1 MKKNYHLAVT
11 QQGKTEYFHL
21 NNKKPLKF
29 KSKANTKY
37 KIYDDEGNLIHDVRL
52 DVIGDDVQV
61 YLPNEQE
68 MALVLENYQNYATI
82 SNMSE
87 LVGLNATLATTTPI
101 ASGMGL
107 GAIASGIGAIG
118 LGASAIGSRA
128 GNKNSPIKPNNADNI
143 AKEKAEQDAKELAKN
158 PPKISFDN
166 VTDDNIINQNES
178 QTTLTITGKVA
189 NSKTGDVLSI
199 TIGTASQTVV
209 ITDGKFSL
217 NLDGKT
223 LVVHNQILASLTRNG
238 KEIGKEIHTYQ
249 VDTDIDTP
257 KINFNDITDDNV
269 INLKESEGKINV
281 SGRVDN
287 AKDGDEIML
296 SCGCPTCTGVEWVDI
311 KATIKNGAFSV
322 NFDGSEMV
330 GNGRTVVKA
339 SLTTKDDAG
348 NSATGTAEKSYDVD
362 ITPPDPS
369 FVYEKIGR
377 DSVINAKTAENDII
391 LRGKVVNLGDN
402 ETLAVKIVVN
412 GKDYVATK
420 NGDYYQVSVASS
432 EFANGQDITWHLTAK
447 DKAGNEKIIEQNQS
461 YTYDVALNA
470 PTVEIA
476 NNNQTV
482 NIAKKGLTLS
492 GNLNFDDDVVKSS
505 VKVEVLLNGQTYL
518 ATVNPNT
525 KTWTLDLAENI
536 AKAVQGDNNYTVK
549 VSVQDKAGNTAE
561 NQSIGK
567 FLVDTIA
574 PQITVKLND
583 IGEIAQNGTEK
594 IALTGTVTGEFKAN
608 DKVKI
613 LVNGTEFT
621 APILATSTA
630 PNGTFSVEVP
640 RISLIQNAS
649 QKISASIES
658 IDDVGNVGMHSNEQ
672 SYNVGSVVTPPS
684 TPITAKTI
692 MFDTLTS
699 DNLINVT
706 ESKAQAT
713 TISGKVDGANGQT
726 ISLQIGDKTH
736 SVKVENGKF
745 STQIN
750 TQELIQNASGKIV
763 ASMGSQTTEL
773 GYVVG
778 DFATSQ
784 LQITSIGENFT
795 VLAPSDT
802 VKFTGKVDLTGGL
815 FGKWG
820 NASLIDSIQATLND
834 KTYLVAL
841 NADKTFTLNIPL
853 SDVKKADG
861 QGFTFSLPDR
871 FTLHDVKMGAY
882 NDSPMRHHTET
893 ARLNEQSKYQLD
905 ANPWLN
911 HGKVVTP
918 PESLT
923 NIAGVVT
930 GKANVGDTVIIK
942 VGDKTHETKVAQG
955 NKGLIFALEIP
966 TAELLNT
973 PNESITATLT
983 GKNWQ
988 NQNYEI
994 SVKANYEIGNAG
1006 EKFVI
1011 THPLADTTDI
1021 ATDPRAP
1028 YFIQALAYSST
1039 VDHLL
1044 QYPVGHTETAELTYR
1059 FKPTAGSE
1067 TVFNETN
1074 QTATRN
1080 ALKMF
1085 EKYAN
1090 LKFTEVGENEK
1101 ADIGYIMS
1109 DGDSRNG
1116 FADYGGDVWL
1126 NGAKYQSGGLDLT
1139 SRKGYMTVVH
1149 ETLHS
1154 LGAKH
1159 PFEGR
1164 ATFPSEENDKM
1175 VSFMN
1180 YNNKLNDAGLE
1191 LPMFDLAYLHYRY
1204 GVNKTARTENNTYG
1218 FKSFNPNVVD
1228 GDVYIWDG
1236 GGVDTFD
1243 ASDQTQGVTV
1253 NLTAG
1258 SWVHSGAK
1266 SDNFLVES
1274 VKNWNPE
1281 NFFDNKRWGRDLSD
1295 VGLEIKTP
1303 TYSKGQAFIGYG
1315 TQIERLIGSKF
1326 DDNLKGNVADNDIY
1340 GNDGKDTIFGDAG
1353 NDYIDGGTGADN
1365 LLGGLGDDIFVVD
1378 DANDTVFEKVNEGT
1392 DTVYAHTD
1400 FTLSDN
1406 VENLTLFGTASKGV
1420 GNSLDNRITGNG
1432 QANTLTGGAGK
1443 DTFVF
1448 NDVLDGNVDTINDFT
1463 VGEDKIELNP
1473 SVFVGL
1479 TAENLAE
1486 RIQYDS
1492 KTGHL
1497 TYDPDGAG
1505 KADVIHFATLQPNL
1519 NLPIDNNHFILSNT
1533 GTNTPIMPTVTPPV
1547 ITPITSVSPP
1557 VTPTTPPTPP
1567 KGTSVHLNSIT
1578 SDDVINVTESKTT
1591 KTKITGTAENANG
1604 QMVTVQIG
1612 NDKHNVKVEN
1622 GTFSLDVDT
1631 KTLVENQGGKVS
1643 ASLNG
1648 QASERA
1654 YKVDNFAS
1662 TQIKIN
1668 DMVEINPSNM
1678 VRLTG
1683 KITLDGL
1690 FAKYQNPIQ
1699 LQSFVAKLNGK
1710 EYAVAV
1716 NTKDQSF
1723 SWDIS
1728 LADLQ
1733 NAKGQEISFVNKG
1746 GISLYD
1752 YQHGEVV
1759 FQGTPQLATNAYQ
1772 FNNNPYVA
1780 NGAVKQDF
1788 ALNQTEIKGQV
1799 SGSAKAGD
1807 TVEISIGKEIVR
1819 TEVQKDLSFAVTVE
1833 DGVLK
1838 QADKL
1843 TATLIGKNYQ
1853 GQKISVQ
1860 TEHAYETGTGKAKG
1874 EFVSKFV
1881 TPSENEL
1888 PYFIKVVETIHKDF
1902 GYLKRFEY
1910 GQGAEITYSFNKE
1923 YYQARDWT
1931 HTNRKA
1937 VRDALANYAKYA
1949 DLKFVELPDNSGVN
1963 VPNGVGRAD
1972 IEFHHRPL
1980 TKAAGTAEFGG
1991 NVNISTSHNY
2001 MDNRNGFHVVMH
2013 EIGHSLGMKHTHET
2027 PNPLSYTEDSTG
2039 LSVMSYKGTQM
2050 DVNRWDLRIFDIA
2063 FVQYRYGVNK
2073 NERTGDDVYTFKAF
2087 NTQVA
2092 DGDVYI
2098 WDGAGVDTFD
2108 ASKEKERVTVDLT
2121 PGSWIYR
2128 GEKTQN
2134 FVLEKHED
2142 LSAQQFLG
2150 MDGFVNDP
2158 QRYLSQGKGRYT
2170 FTDGQAFIGYG
2181 TQLERLIGSDYNDNL
2196 KGNVADNEIFGGKGN
2211 DWIDGKDG
2219 NDFLDGGQ
2227 GVDTIHGGKGDDIFV
2242 VDNAKDLVVENYLE
2256 GIDTVYSHAQ
2266 SYTLSA
2272 NVENISLFGIAE
2284 IAIGN
2289 DLNNRI
2295 VGNELSNTL
2304 TGGAG
2309 KDTFVF
2315 SNLLNGS
2322 VDTITDFNLSE
2333 DSIALALSV
2342 FDNLTKDNI
2351 KEHIKYNS
2359 QTGALSYDKD
2369 GAGIGDAVQF
2379 AIIGTG
2385 FDETQINYTII

>member
-1 MKKNYHLAVT
+1 M
-11 QQGKTEYFHL
+11 
-21 NNKKPLKF
+21 
-29 KSKANTKY
+29 
-37 KIYDDEGNLIHDVRL
+37 
-52 DVIGDDVQV
+52 
-61 YLPNEQE
+61 
-68 MALVLENYQNYATI
+68 
-82 SNMSE
+82 
-87 LVGLNATLATTTPI
+87 
-101 ASGMGL
+101 
-107 GAIASGIGAIG
+107 
-118 LGASAIGSRA
+118 
-128 GNKNSPIKPNNADNI
+128 
-143 AKEKAEQDAKELAKN
+143 
-158 PPKISFDN
+158 
-166 VTDDNIINQNES
+166 
-178 QTTLTITGKVA
+178 
-189 NSKTGDVLSI
+189 SI

-369 FVYEKIGR
+369 FVYEKIGQ

-505 VKVEVLLNGQTYL
+505 VKVEVLLNGQTHL

-658 IDDVGNVGMHSNEQ
+658 IDDVGNVGTHSNEQ
-672 SYNVGSVVTPPS
+672 SYNVGAVVTSP
-684 TPITAKTI
+684 
-692 MFDTLTS
+692 
-699 DNLINVT
+699 VT
-706 ESKAQAT
+706 
-713 TISGKVDGANGQT
+713 
-726 ISLQIGDKTH
+726 
-736 SVKVENGKF
+736 
-745 STQIN
+745 
-750 TQELIQNASGKIV
+750 
-763 ASMGSQTTEL
+763 
-773 GYVVG
+773 
-778 DFATSQ
+778 
-784 LQITSIGENFT
+784 
-795 VLAPSDT
+795 
-802 VKFTGKVDLTGGL
+802 
-815 FGKWG
+815 
-820 NASLIDSIQATLND
+820 
-834 KTYLVAL
+834 
-841 NADKTFTLNIPL
+841 
-853 SDVKKADG
+853 
-861 QGFTFSLPDR
+861 
-871 FTLHDVKMGAY
+871 
-882 NDSPMRHHTET
+882 SPMPT
-893 ARLNEQSKYQLD
+893 S
-905 ANPWLN
+905 PI
-911 HGKVVTP
+911 P
-918 PESLT
+918 P
-923 NIAGVVT
+923 
-930 GKANVGDTVIIK
+930 K
-942 VGDKTHETKVAQG
+942 
-955 NKGLIFALEIP
+955 
-966 TAELLNT
+966 
-973 PNESITATLT
+973 
-983 GKNWQ
+983 
-988 NQNYEI
+988 
-994 SVKANYEIGNAG
+994 
-1006 EKFVI
+1006 
-1011 THPLADTTDI
+1011 
-1021 ATDPRAP
+1021 
-1028 YFIQALAYSST
+1028 
-1039 VDHLL
+1039 
-1044 QYPVGHTETAELTYR
+1044 
-1059 FKPTAGSE
+1059 
-1067 TVFNETN
+1067 ETN
-1074 QTATRN
+1074 
-1080 ALKMF
+1080 
-1085 EKYAN
+1085 
-1090 LKFTEVGENEK
+1090 
-1101 ADIGYIMS
+1101 
-1109 DGDSRNG
+1109 
-1116 FADYGGDVWL
+1116 
-1126 NGAKYQSGGLDLT
+1126 
-1139 SRKGYMTVVH
+1139 
-1149 ETLHS
+1149 
-1154 LGAKH
+1154 
-1159 PFEGR
+1159 
-1164 ATFPSEENDKM
+1164 
-1175 VSFMN
+1175 
-1180 YNNKLNDAGLE
+1180 
-1191 LPMFDLAYLHYRY
+1191 
-1204 GVNKTARTENNTYG
+1204 
-1218 FKSFNPNVVD
+1218 
-1228 GDVYIWDG
+1228 
-1236 GGVDTFD
+1236 
-1243 ASDQTQGVTV
+1243 
-1253 NLTAG
+1253 
-1258 SWVHSGAK
+1258 
-1266 SDNFLVES
+1266 
-1274 VKNWNPE
+1274 
-1281 NFFDNKRWGRDLSD
+1281 
-1295 VGLEIKTP
+1295 
-1303 TYSKGQAFIGYG
+1303 
-1315 TQIERLIGSKF
+1315 
-1326 DDNLKGNVADNDIY
+1326 
-1340 GNDGKDTIFGDAG
+1340 
-1353 NDYIDGGTGADN
+1353 
-1365 LLGGLGDDIFVVD
+1365 
-1378 DANDTVFEKVNEGT
+1378 
-1392 DTVYAHTD
+1392 
-1400 FTLSDN
+1400 
-1406 VENLTLFGTASKGV
+1406 
-1420 GNSLDNRITGNG
+1420 
-1432 QANTLTGGAGK
+1432 
-1443 DTFVF
+1443 
-1448 NDVLDGNVDTINDFT
+1448 
-1463 VGEDKIELNP
+1463 
-1473 SVFVGL
+1473 
-1479 TAENLAE
+1479 
-1486 RIQYDS
+1486 
-1492 KTGHL
+1492 
-1497 TYDPDGAG
+1497 
-1505 KADVIHFATLQPNL
+1505 
-1519 NLPIDNNHFILSNT
+1519 
-1533 GTNTPIMPTVTPPV
+1533 
-1547 ITPITSVSPP
+1547 
-1557 VTPTTPPTPP
+1557 
-1567 KGTSVHLNSIT
+1567 VHLNSIT
-1578 SDDVINVTESKTT
+1578 NDDVINVTESKTA

-1631 KTLVENQGGKVS
+1631 KTLVENQAGKVS

-1699 LQSFVAKLNGK
+1699 LQSFIAKLNGK

-1780 NGAVKQDF
+1780 NGSVKQDF

-1807 TVEISIGKEIVR
+1807 TVDITIGKEIVR

-1843 TATLIGKNYQ
+1843 TATLTGKNYQ
-1853 GQKISVQ
+1853 GQKVSVQ

-2196 KGNVADNEIFGGKGN
+2196 KGNVADNEIFGGKGD

-2242 VDNAKDLVVENYLE
+2242 VDNAKDLVVENHLE

-2304 TGGAG
+2304 TGGSG

-2322 VDTITDFNLSE
+2322 VDTITDFNVSE